1 MSIENQSN
9 MMQWIATSERLPE
22 IDTTDIWNNDNK
34 ISKDVLC
41 YSSKWGITFGRYF
54 HVAGGF
60 WSLNG
65 ITSSD
70 TIIVEY
76 WMDVIPPKKTKK
88 ILKAKKH

>member
-41 YSSKWGITFGRYF
+41 YSSKWGITFGRF

-60 WSLNG
+60 WTLNG